1 MVKHRL
7 FFGTL
12 MTLLFTAAV
21 VLDGWLDGSLTILAD
36 PSKAGVQGT
45 IFCILIILLIIPAQ
59 FELSK
64 LAAAKNLKIFLCY
77 NQRTGIDKGMELKSC

>member
-1 MVKHRL
+1 MLRHRL

-21 VLDGWLDGSLTILAD
+21 IFDGWMDGSLSTLAD
-36 PSKAGVQGT
+36 DKPVQGT
-45 IFCILIILLIIPAQ
+45 ILCILVILLIIPSQ

-64 LAAAKNLKIFLCY
+64 LAAAKNLKIFLPVSTICS
-77 NQRTGIDKGMELKSC
+77 NS